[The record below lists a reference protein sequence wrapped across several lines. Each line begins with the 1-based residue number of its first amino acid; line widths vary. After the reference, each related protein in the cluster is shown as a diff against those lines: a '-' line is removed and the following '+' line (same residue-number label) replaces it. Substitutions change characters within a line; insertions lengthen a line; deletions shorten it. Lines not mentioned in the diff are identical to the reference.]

1 MRSKSIILCIVVVPA
16 VPMMLLK
23 GGVLDEGVRNRC
35 SEEWRRLQKP
45 KRASSTRANRTGNSH
60 QASEQ
65 RTKTASAQG
74 AGGASLFARRLVDLT
89 RKSEFEAT

>member
-1 MRSKSIILCIVVVPA
+1 MYCGCAGCSNDAAQGWCTK
-16 VPMMLLK
+16 
-23 GGVLDEGVRNRC
+23 GVRNRC
-35 SEEWRRLQKP
+35 SEEWRRLQNP